1 MWSIYASDLGYACR
15 AMTSAR
21 AARRAAALASTT
33 LVFACVVEEPLPQ
46 PSWCEAQPD
55 AVEDRGTIE
64 MWSFGVPLGELCEG
78 SWERAQEH
86 ADWVAEIWGEGE
98 GFGYALYDSA
108 ENVCWPCP
116 DYAEACAA
124 VPVYG

>member
-1 MWSIYASDLGYACR
+1 MIPPR
-15 AMTSAR
+15 TSRLAVV
-21 AARRAAALASTT
+21 LASTT
-33 LVFACVVEEPLPQ
+33 QMFGCVAEEPLPQ

-55 AVEDRGTIE
+55 AVDYRGTIE